1 MEIKLLLFFG
11 VVGLLYFFITSK
23 HRKYK
28 KQPTFQEYK
37 EKYPN
42 LVSGDKIQCSS
53 CGGKN
58 IFVRRVFTGGSQEHN
73 IHLCKSCGKS
83 LYRSTTE
90 I

>member
-1 MEIKLLLFFG
+1 MEIKILLFVAF
-11 VVGLLYFFITSK
+11 VGMLYFLITSK
-23 HRKYK
+23 SRKYK
-28 KQPTFQEYK
+28 KQPTFEEYK

-42 LVSGDKIQCSS
+42 LVSNGKIQCSS
-53 CGGKN
+53 CGGKD
-58 IFVRRVFTGGSQEHN
+58 IFVRRVFAGGSKEHN